1 MALIKR
7 SMPVVVSCFVV
18 NSSKYTMPMIAAFL
32 QYLALELNRSTLTV
46 EAYGHDTRQFVMWLT
61 DSHPVAFDPASVT
74 VADVR
79 AWLTTLAAGG
89 DTPRTIRRKTQ
100 SLRAFFLFLRKRGII
115 PTNPAADLKL
125 AKIGKPLPNFMREEE
140 LEHALADTPAEDD
153 VYQMRDYII
162 VDLLYSTGMRRA
174 EILALTDDDVDY
186 TSRQLRITGKRRKQ
200 RMMPL
205 PEPLLERIKAWQALR
220 DRTWTDLAAPR
231 PLIAGPRG
239 PVTYSAIAGAVKRML
254 GDTSCPK
261 RSPHVLRHSFAT
273 AMLNDGADLNT
284 VREMLGHTSLAT
296 TQIYTHLSFAQLRDN
311 YLDAHPRAR
320 EPLRDITA
328 GKVGNN
334 TDKDSNKDK
343 N

>member
-1 MALIKR
+1 
-7 SMPVVVSCFVV
+7 
-18 NSSKYTMPMIAAFL
+18 MIAAFL
-32 QYLALELNRSTLTV
+32 QYLALELNRSPLTV
-46 EAYGHDTRQFVMWLT
+46 EAYGHDARQFALWIT
-61 DSHPVAFDPASVT
+61 NGHPVDFDPASVT

-79 AWLTTLAAGG
+79 AWLTQLAAGG

-100 SLRAFFLFLRKRGII
+100 SLRAFFLFLRKRGVI

-140 LEHALADTPAEDD
+140 LEKALATTPSEED
-153 VYQMRDYII
+153 VYQMRDYLI

-174 EILALTDDDVDY
+174 EILALTDDDVDRS
-186 TSRQLRITGKRRKQ
+186 SRQLRITGKRRKQ
-200 RMMPL
+200 RLMPL
-205 PEPLLERIKAWQALR
+205 PLPLLDHITAWQNLR
-220 DRTWTDLAAPR
+220 DKTWPDLPSPR

-239 PVTYSAIAGAVKRML
+239 QVTYAAIAGAVKRLL
-254 GDTSCPK
+254 GNTSCPK
-261 RSPHVLRHSFAT
+261 HTPHVLRHSFAT

-311 YLDAHPRAR
+311 YLEAHPRAR
-320 EPLRDITA
+320 EPLRD
-328 GKVGNN
+328 NSLL
-334 TDKDSNKDK
+334 DFDSEYDEEENKEE

>member
-1 MALIKR
+1 
-7 SMPVVVSCFVV
+7 
-18 NSSKYTMPMIAAFL
+18 MIAAFL
-32 QYLALELNRSTLTV
+32 QYLALELNRSDLTV
-46 EAYGHDTRQFVMWLT
+46 EAYGHDTRQFAMWIT
-61 DSHPVAFDPASVT
+61 NGHPADFDPASVT

-79 AWLTTLAAGG
+79 AWLTQLAAGG

-100 SLRAFFLFLRKRGII
+100 SLRAFFLFLRKRGVI

-140 LEHALADTPAEDD
+140 LEKALSVTPEESDI
-153 VYQMRDYII
+153 YQVRDYII

-174 EILALTDDDVDY
+174 EILALTDDDVDR
-186 TSRQLRITGKRRKQ
+186 SSCQLRITGKRRKQ
-200 RMMPL
+200 RLMPL
-205 PEPLLERIKAWQALR
+205 PLPLLERISAWQNLR
-220 DRTWTDLAAPR
+220 DKTWPDLPTPR

-239 PVTYSAIAGAVKRML
+239 QVTYAAIAGAVKRLL

-261 RSPHVLRHSFAT
+261 RTPHVLRHSFAT

-311 YLDAHPRAR
+311 YLEAHPRAR
-320 EPLRDITA
+320 EPMRD
-328 GKVGNN
+328 NN
-334 TDKDSNKDK
+334 SLELGFEAEENEDKTEN
-343 N
+343 

>member
-1 MALIKR
+1 M
-7 SMPVVVSCFVV
+7 
-18 NSSKYTMPMIAAFL
+18 
-32 QYLALELNRSTLTV
+32 
-46 EAYGHDTRQFVMWLT
+46 
-61 DSHPVAFDPASVT
+61 
-74 VADVR
+74 
-79 AWLTTLAAGG
+79 AAGG

-100 SLRAFFLFLRKRGII
+100 SLRAFFLFLRKRGVI

-125 AKIGKPLPNFMREEE
+125 AKIGKPLPNFVREEE
-140 LEHALADTPAEDD
+140 LEKALAIPPAEEDI
-153 VYQMRDYII
+153 YQMRDYLV

-174 EILALTDDDVDY
+174 EILALTDDDVDR
-186 TSRQLRITGKRRKQ
+186 SSCQLRITGKRRKQ

-205 PEPLLERIKAWQALR
+205 PVPLLNHITAWQALR
-220 DRTWTDLAAPR
+220 DKTWPDLPVPR

-239 PVTYSAIAGAVKRML
+239 QVTYSAIAGAVRRLL

-261 RSPHVLRHSFAT
+261 RTPHVLRHSFAT

-311 YLDAHPRAR
+311 YLGAHPRAR
-320 EPLRDITA
+320 EPLNDI
-328 GKVGNN
+328 GSFDFGSEE
-334 TDKDSNKDK
+334 DEERNKEE